1 MVELIWQNGR
11 QLASMQF
18 MQMRFEFTYDVDG
31 LRTSKTV
38 SNVDLVHNYYY
49 VGSRLE
55 YETIGDS
62 EDLWYYYDADENPFC
77 IKIAPKPCTR
87 SDSGLF
93 GVLGMRNNLAVK
105 VRYRLGSRNC

>member
-1 MVELIWQNGR
+1 MVELTWQNGR

-31 LRTSKTV
+31 LRTSKKA

-55 YETIGDS
+55 YETIGYS
-62 EDLWYYYDADENPFC
+62 EALWYFYDADGNPSGIRYKKNGVSQDYYFVC
-77 IKIAPKPCTR
+77 NRRGDVVQIYNI
-87 SDSGLF
+87 SD
-93 GVLGMRNNLAVK
+93 
-105 VRYRLGSRNC
+105 